1 MQVAAEHDIAMGPA
15 LRFDEIDCDPHL
27 RARGM
32 IVTESHPV
40 LGEFETLGNP
50 VVVPGATFELRSA
63 PALGQH
69 TDAVLA
75 ELGYDDEHRA
85 RLHADGVV

>member
-1 MQVAAEHDIAMGPA
+1 
-15 LRFDEIDCDPHL
+15 
-27 RARGM
+27 
-32 IVTESHPV
+32 V

-75 ELGYDDEHRA
+75 ELGYDDGQRA
-85 RLHADGVV
+85 RLRADGVV